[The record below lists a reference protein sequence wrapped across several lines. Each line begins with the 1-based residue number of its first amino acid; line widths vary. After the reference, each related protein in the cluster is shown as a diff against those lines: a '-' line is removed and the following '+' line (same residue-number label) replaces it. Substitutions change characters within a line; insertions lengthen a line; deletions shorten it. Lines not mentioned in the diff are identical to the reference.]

1 MSEIDVNDAVP
12 ADRLGAWVAANV
24 PAASGPLRVEQLSGG
39 SSNLTF
45 RVRDD
50 ANDWVLRR
58 PPMSMV
64 LATANDMK
72 REFTVQQG
80 LHGTDV
86 PVAGVVAYCDDDS
99 VIGGSFY
106 LMDMLDGIVFN
117 DARDVAHL
125 TEAQSLEATHQLV
138 DVLAAL
144 HAVEPDEVGLGSF
157 GKPAGFVTRQVGRW
171 VTQWERSK
179 TRDLDAIDE
188 VAKRLQASI
197 PPESGASIV
206 HGDYSF
212 NNTMFRKD
220 EPARMLAVLDWE
232 MSTLGD
238 PLTDVGMVAVYWG
251 EVGELMWRGRDPQP
265 HRANAGFPS
274 TDVMLERYA
283 RSSGRDLS
291 HIAFYRA
298 LATFKL
304 AVITEGHHARVKA
317 NEPERS
323 PAVDESVRALADAAL
338 DATKGLGS

>member
-1 MSEIDVNDAVP
+1 MASIEEEAVP

-24 PAASGPLRVEQLSGG
+24 PGASGPLRVEQLSGG

-86 PVAGVVAYCDDDS
+86 PVAKVVAYCEDDA

-106 LMDMLDGIVFN
+106 LMEMLDGIVFN

-125 TEAQSLEATHQLV
+125 DEQQSLAATHQLV

-144 HAVEPDEVGLGSF
+144 HAVDPEQVGLGSF
-157 GKPAGFVTRQVGRW
+157 GKPTGFVTRQVGRW
-171 VTQWERSK
+171 ITQWEKAK

-188 VAKRLQASI
+188 VAKRLQANI
-197 PPESGASIV
+197 PPEGGASIV

-212 NNTMFRKD
+212 NNTMFRRD
-220 EPARMLAVLDWE
+220 EPTRMLAVLDWE

-238 PLTDVGMVAVYWG
+238 PLTDVGMVAIYWDK
-251 EVGELMWRGRDPQP
+251 VGEMMWRTREHPQP

-274 TDVMLERYA
+274 TDALLERYA
-283 RSSGRDLS
+283 LTSGRDLS

-304 AVITEGHHARVKA
+304 AVITEGHHARIKA
-317 NEPERS
+317 NEPERAA
-323 PAVDESVRALADAAL
+323 AVDESVRRLADAAL
-338 DATKGLGS
+338 AAAEGL